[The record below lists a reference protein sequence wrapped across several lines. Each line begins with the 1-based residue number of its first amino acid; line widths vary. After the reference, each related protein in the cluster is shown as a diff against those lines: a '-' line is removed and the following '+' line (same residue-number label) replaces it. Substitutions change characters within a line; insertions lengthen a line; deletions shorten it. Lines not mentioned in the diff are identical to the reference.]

1 MLQLPPGLDQ
11 SACVY
16 DLSDLAW
23 HDPSLFAP
31 GQQQCQ
37 LSAKNSGKTLPKQ
50 LSAPTTHKPLQKQE
64 GSAGSSYSRAL
75 STVLS
80 GDELASF
87 RGSETSLIGLMVAH
101 PVVDLPEH
109 SLQDQLQS
117 FQLPTAQLCRPDGAS
132 RAPNSRS
139 SSPTASSRSSRTTS
153 WTVASSTAS
162 STSSLQRQSH
172 KNGPTRRQL
181 FSFIAAVVALGL
193 SGPSFQ
199 DRILQPMLAVQQ
211 GELLTAQQLN
221 PADLRAQ
228 QGEFLHRQL
237 GQQAR
242 SNLELAASFD
252 IFAP

>member
-1 MLQLPPGLDQ
+1 MDRQEAKGKASKHKTQKSSMLQLPPGLDQ

-64 GSAGSSYSRAL
+64 GSAGTSDSRAL

-87 RGSETSLIGLMVAH
+87 RGSEASLIGLMVAH
-101 PVVDLPEH
+101 PVVDLQEL
-109 SLQDQLQS
+109 SLQDQLQSFQLPTAQLCRSAEQS

-132 RAPNSRS
+132 RAPN
-139 SSPTASSRSSRTTS
+139 
-153 WTVASSTAS
+153 
-162 STSSLQRQSH
+162 
-172 KNGPTRRQL
+172 
-181 FSFIAAVVALGL
+181 
-193 SGPSFQ
+193 
-199 DRILQPMLAVQQ
+199 
-211 GELLTAQQLN
+211 
-221 PADLRAQ
+221 
-228 QGEFLHRQL
+228 
-237 GQQAR
+237 
-242 SNLELAASFD
+242 
-252 IFAP
+252 